1 MIRVLLHIVLALS
14 VVTFILLVLVTRFGL
29 VEASLASLLS
39 RALKGSSFDQSQ
51 RFANRCRVER
61 RSKGTCHNSI
71 SIVAKLPALMDICQG
86 LKIGANAAH
95 SQTRHLRCM
104 QI

>member
-14 VVTFILLVLVTRFGL
+14 VVAFILLVLVTRFGL

-51 RFANRCRVER
+51 RFTKKCRVER
-61 RSKGTCHNSI
+61 RSRGICHSST
-71 SIVAKLPALMDICQG
+71 SIVAKLTALLGIV
-86 LKIGANAAH
+86 
-95 SQTRHLRCM
+95 RVLRYM
-104 QI
+104 